1 VSRVKGRPLGGCRVG
16 WQGVGEVAGG
26 CDEWRF
32 MAVGCCVVLCCVDML
47 RELAG
52 CAYVDRMDTLIVRA

>member
-1 VSRVKGRPLGGCRVG
+1 
-16 WQGVGEVAGG
+16 
-26 CDEWRF
+26 

-52 CAYVDRMDTLIVRA
+52 CAYVDRMDTLIVHGLHDMTLSFA